1 MPFCYFVWNI
11 ALTSERGKSSI
22 LNMQMQPHRIEIFK
36 TSYKLDS
43 YDGSC
48 SLDNRLAVTVEFE
61 TTS

>member
-1 MPFCYFVWNI
+1 
-11 ALTSERGKSSI
+11 
-22 LNMQMQPHRIEIFK
+22 MQMQPHRIEIFK
-36 TSYKLDS
+36 TSSYKLDS